1 MKSNIRS
8 SPGKQN
14 FSYNSIHNSSL
25 KKMPLKLSVLSLS
38 FLLGLSFFCVPADP
52 TLQAQEHNEQSYLF
66 LFDTSYSMG
75 LRLPGQEKTQWQCAA
90 EGLSSF
96 LDTAEENYK
105 TRGLP
110 PPEYALAEFSD
121 TGSFEVKVPF
131 TTSRVPIESAIQ
143 NCEFWEATDIQDA
156 LQRAGRYIN
165 SGGESEGKKET
176 AIILMSDGIETRGR
190 LYSLPEFSEQGDFN
204 IPVEYI
210 HVPLAFNPLVEERVR
225 YRGKTPS
232 FSYKREVVE
241 YRASSSILL
250 PRKKQTRFPLR
261 FPLLGTHMGWV
272 LLGLLILFFL
282 MKPASSSVFSKK
294 RALQKRGTEGGQKK
308 DRRQKDRGENDLG
321 PQTNVGPPSP
331 RYVVRYLEYKG
342 KEKKSEKHL
351 EFRGSEKEI
360 PLTITAHG
368 FAPPGTAG
376 GDALITFESDGCFIN
391 SDKPLLINGV
401 AVRRRRFK
409 PGITIKFAS
418 THYELIS
425 IEGLSPSVSEKAK
438 VKKKRKR
445 SRRVE
450 KSAFM
455 RRVAPFWVAGFLFLS
470 ALFIFTSGINEPGT
484 LRGTKRYNATAH
496 VRFMPYDWKRE
507 FLSPPRETQ
516 LSTDGRVKNGRAQK
530 KSVKVIEGIWDGN
543 DWSFPELSP
552 EGKIDYLCF
561 HAHPD
566 DEALDFGGLLA
577 KAGQR
582 GERTAVVLFTDGESG
597 LSRGPENVHG
607 RNTNVL
613 KSTRV
618 EEAKKSLKIL
628 GSDFYIRL
636 GFQNHPYSSQTQVL
650 PIEKVY
656 EDWGGYGR
664 VEAAVCAL
672 IKRVKPRV
680 VVSPDG
686 PSEAKEHFEHEAV
699 GEVVSNAVD
708 KLSREDPDP
717 LPLVHMKLIDP
728 MQQDVYGTMSRINVI
743 TPAWPDAQSPRSV
756 QNLALKEHK
765 SQIDARIVGLEYT
778 PLFESEYYQ
787 VMEYDE

>member
-14 FSYNSIHNSSL
+14 LSYNSSFQFSL
-25 KKMPLKLSVLSLS
+25 KKKPLKLSVLSLS
-38 FLLGLSFFCVPADP
+38 FLLGIAFFCVPANH
-52 TLQAQEHNEQSYLF
+52 TLQAQENNEQSYLF

-75 LRLPGQEKTQWQCAA
+75 LRLPGLEKAQWQCAA
-90 EGLSSF
+90 EGLASF
-96 LDTAEENYK
+96 LDTAEENDK

-110 PPEYALAEFSD
+110 PTEYALAEFSD

-131 TTSRVPIESAIQ
+131 TTSRGPIESAIQ
-143 NCEFWEATDIQDA
+143 NFEFWEATDIQDA
-156 LQRAGRYIN
+156 LQRAARYIDTT
-165 SGGESEGKKET
+165 GKEKT
-176 AIILMSDGIETRGR
+176 SIILMSDGIETRGR

-210 HVPLAFNPLVEERVR
+210 HVPLAFNPLVEKRLR
-225 YRGKTPS
+225 SRGETPS
-232 FSYKREVVE
+232 FSYEREIVE

-261 FPLLGTHMGWV
+261 FPLLCTHTGWV
-272 LLGLLILFFL
+272 FLGLLVLFFL
-282 MKPASSSVFSKK
+282 MKHASSSDFPKK
-294 RALQKRGTEGGQKK
+294 
-308 DRRQKDRGENDLG
+308 
-321 PQTNVGPPSP
+321 NVEPPSP
-331 RYVVRYLEYKG
+331 RYVMRYLEYKG

-351 EFRGSEKEI
+351 EFQGSEKEI

-368 FAPPGTAG
+368 FAPPDTAG

-418 THYELIS
+418 THYDLLS

-438 VKKKRKR
+438 VNKKRKAP
-445 SRRVE
+445 RRVE
-450 KSAFM
+450 KGAFM

-470 ALFIFTSGINEPGT
+470 ALFIFTNVINDPGT

-516 LSTDGRVKNGRAQK
+516 LSTDGRGQN
-530 KSVKVIEGIWDGN
+530 KSVKVIEGVWEENG
-543 DWSFPELSP
+543 WSFPELSP
-552 EGKIDYLCF
+552 EGEIDYLCF

-582 GERTAVVLFTDGESG
+582 GEGTAVVLFTDGESG
-597 LSRGPENVHG
+597 LSRGPESAHG
-607 RNTNVL
+607 RNANVL

-618 EEAKKSLKIL
+618 EEAKRSLEIL
-628 GSDFYIRL
+628 GADFYIRL
-636 GFQNHPYSSQTQVL
+636 GLQNHPYSSQAQVL
-650 PIEKVY
+650 PIEEVY

-664 VEAAVCAL
+664 VEAAVGAL
-672 IKRVKPRV
+672 IKKVKPRV

-686 PSEAKEHFEHEAV
+686 PSLAKEHFEHEAV
-699 GEVVSNAVD
+699 GEVVSRVVD
-708 KLSREDPDP
+708 KLSREDPDV

-728 MQQDVYGTMSRINVI
+728 MQQDVYGAMSRINVI
-743 TPAWPDAQSPRSV
+743 EPAWPDVHSPRSI

-778 PLFESEYYQ
+778 PLFASEYYQ